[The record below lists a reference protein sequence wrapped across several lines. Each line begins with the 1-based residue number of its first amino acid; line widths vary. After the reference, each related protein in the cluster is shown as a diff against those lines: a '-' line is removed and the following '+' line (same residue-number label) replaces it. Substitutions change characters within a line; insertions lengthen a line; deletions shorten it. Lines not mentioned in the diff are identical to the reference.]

1 MEGRGVPKRHTLGT
15 KHRNHN
21 ISPER
26 FWREKSFV
34 SDLSIPLLL
43 SLQIMQIRFETEV

>member
-1 MEGRGVPKRHTLGT
+1 LGEGRGVPKRHTLGT
-15 KHRNHN
+15 KHQNHN

-34 SDLSIPLLL
+34 LTRL
-43 SLQIMQIRFETEV
+43 TWYY